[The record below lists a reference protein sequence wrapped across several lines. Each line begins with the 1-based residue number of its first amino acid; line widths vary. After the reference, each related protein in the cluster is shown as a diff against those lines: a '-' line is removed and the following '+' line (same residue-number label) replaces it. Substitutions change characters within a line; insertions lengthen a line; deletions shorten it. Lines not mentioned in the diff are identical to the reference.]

1 MATVA
6 CGIAIAIVLN
16 GSGKSDTAK
25 GSRTTSGRVFT
36 DAPDGC
42 SLLKPATIDAYA
54 PGATC
59 TPSPFDKPTVPGLT
73 TRRPEWSSDAS
84 SGANG
89 YVSIGV
95 DLSIGSGV
103 LDTYSSE
110 KDSTA
115 HMFTLV
121 RDKYRMNKSNA
132 ADMYDGD
139 LLTLKASHP
148 LTGVGDEAHL
158 YYGISTASDR
168 ADAELVARSGNAEF
182 TVSYSG
188 TREGPGVGETP
199 VARREAEA
207 ALTAVARDVLKSLR

>member
-6 CGIAIAIVLN
+6 CGVAVAIVLD
-16 GSGKSDTAK
+16 GSGKSDTARS
-25 GSRTTSGRVFT
+25 SRTTSGRVFT

-54 PGATC
+54 PGAAC
-59 TPSPFDKPTVPGLT
+59 TPSPFDKPSVPGLT
-73 TRRPEWSSDAS
+73 TRRPEWSTDSS

-95 DLSIGSGV
+95 DLSMGSGV

-121 RDKYRMNKSNA
+121 RDKYRMNKSVA

-168 ADAELVARSGNAEF
+168 ADAELVARSGNVEF
-182 TVSYSG
+182 TISYSG
-188 TREGPGVGETP
+188 TREGPGVGGTP
-199 VARREAEA
+199 VPRREAEA